1 MKRIVPLWEP
11 NNRRIAQSNM
21 KQFMDTASTK
31 TGLDLSNYRS
41 LHDWSINNSASF
53 WRQLIEFSGLQA
65 SSWGERDLIDG
76 EKMPGAQWF
85 PDASLNYAE
94 NILCKSDESDAIL
107 FWGENGL
114 RRRLSWL
121 GLTQQVAVLSSVLRN
136 FGIRPGDRVAAMMP
150 NIPETIV
157 WFLATASVG
166 AIWSSCSP
174 DFGIDGVLDR
184 FTQIA
189 PRILVACD
197 AYFYNGK
204 QHDVLPKLTDIL
216 DGLPSVDTCVLV
228 PHVNPKPLIKRI
240 KNTVLFEE
248 FISGN
253 HETEI
258 FFEQLPFSHPL
269 YILYSSGTTGRPKC
283 IVHSAGGALLTHI
296 KEHQLHCDISP
307 GDRVFYFTTC
317 GWMMWNWLVSALG
330 SKACLA
336 LYDGAP
342 FHPDHNILFDYVDTC
357 KITLFGTSAKF
368 IDSLA
373 KTPVSPIDT
382 HDLSSLKTIT
392 STGSP
397 LSAESFEYVYR
408 SIKKDVHLASIAGG
422 TDIVGC
428 FMTGIPTE
436 PIWRGEIQGPALGM
450 ATKIFDSAGNS
461 VVGNKGELVCTRPF
475 PSMPVHFWNDPD
487 GSRYHAAY
495 FDHFPGVWRHGD
507 WAEVTERGS
516 FIIYGRSDAT
526 LNAGGIR
533 IGTAEIYRQVEQLA
547 EIIESVAIG
556 QEWEGDIRIILFVT
570 LRPTVKLSQTL
581 IEKIKARLRQY
592 CSPRHVPALVLSVN
606 DIPRT
611 KSGKVSELAV
621 RDTVHG
627 KDVEYIEAL
636 ANPESL
642 MQFKNR
648 LELQS

>member
-94 NILCKSDESDAIL
+94 NILCKSDKSDAIL

-204 QHDVLPKLTDIL
+204 QHDVLAKLTDIL

-240 KNTVLFEE
+240 KNTVVFEE

-307 GDRVFYFTTC
+307 EDRVFYFTTC

-342 FHPDHNILFDYVDTC
+342 FHPDHNILFDYIDTC

-627 KDVEYIEAL
+627 KDVENIEAL

-642 MQFKNR
+642 MHFKNR

>member
-1 MKRIVPLWEP
+1 
-11 NNRRIAQSNM
+11 
-21 KQFMDTASTK
+21 
-31 TGLDLSNYRS
+31 
-41 LHDWSINNSASF
+41 
-53 WRQLIEFSGLQA
+53 
-65 SSWGERDLIDG
+65 
-76 EKMPGAQWF
+76 
-85 PDASLNYAE
+85 
-94 NILCKSDESDAIL
+94 
-107 FWGENGL
+107 
-114 RRRLSWL
+114 
-121 GLTQQVAVLSSVLRN
+121 
-136 FGIRPGDRVAAMMP
+136 
-150 NIPETIV
+150 
-157 WFLATASVG
+157 
-166 AIWSSCSP
+166 
-174 DFGIDGVLDR
+174 
-184 FTQIA
+184 
-189 PRILVACD
+189 
-197 AYFYNGK
+197 
-204 QHDVLPKLTDIL
+204 
-216 DGLPSVDTCVLV
+216 
-228 PHVNPKPLIKRI
+228 
-240 KNTVLFEE
+240 
-248 FISGN
+248 
-253 HETEI
+253 
-258 FFEQLPFSHPL
+258 
-269 YILYSSGTTGRPKC
+269 
-283 IVHSAGGALLTHI
+283 
-296 KEHQLHCDISP
+296 
-307 GDRVFYFTTC
+307 
-317 GWMMWNWLVSALG
+317 
-330 SKACLA
+330 
-336 LYDGAP
+336 
-342 FHPDHNILFDYVDTC
+342 
-357 KITLFGTSAKF
+357 
-368 IDSLA
+368 
-373 KTPVSPIDT
+373 
-382 HDLSSLKTIT
+382 
-392 STGSP
+392 
-397 LSAESFEYVYR
+397 
-408 SIKKDVHLASIAGG
+408 
-422 TDIVGC
+422 
-428 FMTGIPTE
+428 MTGIPTE

-461 VVGNKGELVCTRPF
+461 VIGNKGELVCTRPF